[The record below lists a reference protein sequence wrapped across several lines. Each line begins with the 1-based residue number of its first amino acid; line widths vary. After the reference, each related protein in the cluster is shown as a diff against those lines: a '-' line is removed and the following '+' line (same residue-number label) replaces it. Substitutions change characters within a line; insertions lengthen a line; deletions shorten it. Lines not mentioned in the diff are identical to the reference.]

1 MSRLPF
7 VLLPE
12 ARDDLDGAFDWYE
25 RRRTGLG
32 DQFAEA
38 VHKTIDLITAFPRIG
53 TVKYRDVR
61 QRLVPRF
68 PYVIVYREVGGTI
81 QIVSVFHTSRDPRT
95 WQSRVDDPDIP
106 GADPDPPLGR
116 T

>member
-1 MSRLPF
+1 MNRLPF

-12 ARDDLDGAFDWYE
+12 ARDDLDEAFDWYE
-25 RRRTGLG
+25 RRQTGLG
-32 DQFAEA
+32 DRFAEA
-38 VHKTIDLITAFPRIG
+38 VRRTIDFVTAFPRIG

-61 QRLVPRF
+61 QRLVLRF

-95 WQSRVDDPDIP
+95 WQSRADD
-106 GADPDPPLGR
+106 LELS
-116 T
+116 